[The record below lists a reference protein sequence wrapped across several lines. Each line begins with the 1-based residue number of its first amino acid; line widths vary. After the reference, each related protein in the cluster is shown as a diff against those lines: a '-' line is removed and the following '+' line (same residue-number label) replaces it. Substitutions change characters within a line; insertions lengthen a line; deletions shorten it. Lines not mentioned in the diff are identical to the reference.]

1 MDREDKKKGEGG
13 WKGADHAA
21 PYPVSRLAPPVSL
34 VEMAREIEEAD
45 RFTGARVNALLE
57 VIAGQI
63 EDLQNKARE
72 IMADA
77 RREQELHRA
86 DCAFKKIPG
95 RVYHLYLRD
104 DGRNYFSML
113 SPKDW
118 NGKPPHSFQGSFR
131 LGNDMTW
138 AEENYSD

>member
-1 MDREDKKKGEGG
+1 MDSKDKKKGECGG
-13 WKGADHAA
+13 QGPDHAA

-34 VEMAREIEEAD
+34 VEMAKEIEAAD
-45 RFTGARVNALLE
+45 RFTGARVNAQLK

-72 IMADA
+72 IMAEA
-77 RREQELHRA
+77 RWEQELHRA

-104 DGRNYFSML
+104 DGRSCFSML
-113 SPKDW
+113 SPQDW
-118 NGKPPHSFQGSFR
+118 VSKPPHRFQGAFR

-138 AEENYSD
+138 AEEDCSD